1 MPGMA
6 CLGREVLAG
15 SLQGQE
21 PRAAGPAPSHIF
33 PTAQGGFVGFGA
45 LTAAWQ
51 CSTLPPSPACPGQ
64 ALDPATLLS
73 PNVRPAWGVQLVA
86 PTCGAVGMGVWGC
99 KQHGPIPQEPTS
111 HCFLSTSPSG
121 ITCSCQSSAHLS
133 LPFFFLLAGFQNG
146 GATVNGDVFQV
157 RPQPLALAP

>member
-1 MPGMA
+1 MGGRCWLDPSKDRSPELLA
-6 CLGREVLAG
+6 QRPPTYSPQQQLG
-15 SLQGQE
+15 
-21 PRAAGPAPSHIF
+21 
-33 PTAQGGFVGFGA
+33 GGFVGFGA

-51 CSTLPPSPACPGQ
+51 CSTLPPSPGCPGQ

-73 PNVRPAWGVQLVA
+73 PNVKPAWGVQLVA
-86 PTCGAVGMGVWGC
+86 PTCGAVGMDVRGW
-99 KQHGPIPQEPTS
+99 KRHGPIPQEPTS